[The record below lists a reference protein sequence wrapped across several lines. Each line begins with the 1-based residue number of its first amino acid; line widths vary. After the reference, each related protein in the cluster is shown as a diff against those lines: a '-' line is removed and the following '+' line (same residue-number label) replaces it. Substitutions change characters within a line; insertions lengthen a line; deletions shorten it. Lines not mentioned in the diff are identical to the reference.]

1 MKNINWLNSLGKKA
15 EKEFLACCA
24 AKKWASSMAEQI
36 PFKDLKQLFRI
47 AEEKWFTLANEDKM
61 EAFQA
66 HPQIGNISTLKK
78 KFAIT
83 KEKQHSLE
91 QFSRWSGEEQA
102 QVIDV
107 KEEVLQELAECNKK
121 YFQKFGFIFIIC
133 ATSQTAENMLKSL
146 KIRIKNSLEKEL
158 KNASLEQNKIT
169 IIRIQKLLS

>member
-36 PFKDLKQLFRI
+36 PFTDLKQLFRI
-47 AEEKWFTLANEDKM
+47 AEEKWFILDDEDKM

-66 HPQIGNISTLKK
+66 HPTIGDISALKK

-91 QFSRWSGEEQA
+91 QFSRWSDEEQA
-102 QVIDV
+102 QVVDV

-133 ATSQTAENMLKSL
+133 ATSQTAEKMLKSL

>member
-91 QFSRWSGEEQA
+91 QFSRWSDEEQA
-102 QVIDV
+102 QVMLV
-107 KEEVLQELAECNKK
+107 AQ
-121 YFQKFGFIFIIC
+121 II
-133 ATSQTAENMLKSL
+133 
-146 KIRIKNSLEKEL
+146 KIKPNF
-158 KNASLEQNKIT
+158 
-169 IIRIQKLLS
+169 

>member
-1 MKNINWLNSLGKKA
+1 MKI
-15 EKEFLACCA
+15 
-24 AKKWASSMAEQI
+24 KW
-36 PFKDLKQLFRI
+36 KLFRLI
-47 AEEKWFTLANEDKM
+47 PKLVIFLL
-61 EAFQA
+61 
-66 HPQIGNISTLKK
+66 LKK

-91 QFSRWSGEEQA
+91 QFSRWSDEEQA

-133 ATSQTAENMLKSL
+133 ATSQTAEKMLKSL

-169 IIRIQKLLS
+169 LIRIQKLLS